1 MSRAMGDAARGMPTT
16 GCILSMVGEV
26 NLFFYKKSSIKLPKK
41 QKNKYKYACGLMT
54 ETDTHTHASNDSYEH
69 PPHVNI

>member
-1 MSRAMGDAARGMPTT
+1 MGKGHLRAIEKGHLRV
-16 GCILSMVGEV
+16 INKVF
-26 NLFFYKKSSIKLPKK
+26 FFYKKSSIKLPKK

-69 PPHVNI
+69 TPRP